1 MVSNREGFLT
11 AACLNDKL
19 SSCSRS
25 ASIESNSPI
34 CISTPCAFL
43 IHISSSTSYYTRTY
57 KSIFIMS
64 DVGLRKKRLETD
76 AWERHRQVIEHL
88 YLDQGQPL
96 EQVMAFMKANHE
108 FEATEQAY
116 KKKLRRWK
124 ISKNIPAHAME
135 CILLQMEARQEM
147 GKDSAIF
154 WHGRPVDAEKIERS
168 KQRMKRER
176 KENPE
181 KQIAPLDQG
190 ECCQSRE
197 AIY

>member
-1 MVSNREGFLT
+1 MT
-11 AACLNDKL
+11 AAGLNDKL
-19 SSCSRS
+19 SFCSHS
-25 ASIESNSPI
+25 ASIDSNSPK
-34 CISTPCAFL
+34 CISTPCTFL
-43 IHISSSTSYYTRTY
+43 LHNSSSTLHYTRTH
-57 KSIFIMS
+57 KSIHIMS

-96 EQVMAFMKANHE
+96 EQVMAYMKSNHD

-135 CILLQMEARQEM
+135 CILLQMEARQEQ
-147 GKDSAIF
+147 GKESAIF

-190 ECCQSRE
+190 EFC
-197 AIY
+197 